1 LNKSQIY
8 SIFSLYHYWGFN
20 LPGFFSVNN
29 TIAGLTVLTVLTF
42 LTVLQ
47 AIQNASAEGDLSY
60 SFTAGAFTFMG
71 DFEIAV
77 GEDSGENSTAEMAGL
92 NFP

>member
-29 TIAGLTVLTVLTF
+29 TIAGLTVLTF
-42 LTVLQ
+42 LTVLK

-71 DFEIAV
+71 DFETAV